1 MLSVGILTCT
11 LDTTFAEMT
20 WKCIKSFQPQ
30 ADELIVV
37 ESAGEYTWDADV
49 LVKYKKSC
57 GYTKGVNTIFR
68 VAKGDYV
75 LFTSND
81 TELLEG
87 NLKDLCIPNTVTSPR
102 IFPSHTSGLSGVAF
116 CMPRNLI
123 ESFGV
128 LDEHMVMQWS
138 DNEFAERLVKAGIP
152 IKSVDTVF
160 FSHAVDQT
168 VHLFKDM
175 AKNDK
180 TYYDGLAK

>member
-11 LDTTFAEMT
+11 LDENFRKMT
-20 WKCIKSFQPQ
+20 QKCIDSFKPQ

-37 ESAGEYTWDADV
+37 ESAGDHTWDADV
-49 LVKYKKSC
+49 FVKYKKSC

-87 NLKDLCIPNTVTSPR
+87 NLKDLCIPNTVTSPK
-102 IFPSHTSGLSGVAF
+102 IFPSHKSGLSGVSF

-123 ESFGV
+123 ESFGL
-128 LDEHMVMQWS
+128 LDEHMIMQHS
-138 DNEFAERLVKAGIP
+138 DNDFARRLMKANIP
-152 IKSVDTVF
+152 IKVVDTVF

-168 VHLFKDM
+168 VHLFMDM

-180 TYYDGLAK
+180 KYYDGLDK